1 MDLLRNLQILLE
13 QDRIKIPNDPILIA
27 ELKSMQYQLSPAGNL
42 TVQVPDG
49 LHDDCIMS
57 LALAVWDIPQNPIH
71 TNMFNNYE
79 QVGGI
84 LPMDS
89 TFGI

>member
-1 MDLLRNLQILLE
+1 LLE

-27 ELKSMQYQLSPAGNL
+27 ELKSMQYALSTAGNL

-57 LALAVWDIPQNPIH
+57 LALAVWDAPQNPIH
-71 TNMFNNYE
+71 ANQFTNSNQTYG
-79 QVGGI
+79 V
-84 LPMDS
+84 LPMDP